1 MSRFSKQRQKTR
13 LFLTSDVLKAF
24 SNYYVVLGS
33 TDSLLSDGRCREL
46 YGIDMVVKRV
56 GCPVATCAC
65 DAEKSLFSR
74 ILASIDSSYSISIT
88 KGDEWEL
95 TKTEVFYDNASCNN
109 RTLYTIVTHYSL
121 RDVQQKSGRSAI
133 SE

>member
-1 MSRFSKQRQKTR
+1 
-13 LFLTSDVLKAF
+13 
-24 SNYYVVLGS
+24 
-33 TDSLLSDGRCREL
+33 
-46 YGIDMVVKRV
+46 MVVKRV
-56 GCPVATCAC
+56 GCPVATCVC